1 MYYYLSLILFY
12 CYGFWIFKYRFFIA
26 QKLNLYDLPDNIK
39 KTHKI
44 QGYLLGGII
53 LLSSIFTFL
62 SYENELFEILI
73 FIFFF
78 ILFFFIGLLDDMK
91 KISIIYRA
99 LQIFFVILIFLYL
112 LSLINSP
119 FYPHSFELFHFSINN
134 ILLNLIIYSFLFFLT
149 YNVLNFSDGINYIII
164 LFVSCFFV
172 YVCYFYYE
180 NFYIIFIL
188 ILIIPL
194 LFYFNKNMIF
204 LGSSGILVLTYNIFF
219 HSTYAYNIGYL
230 KIEELLIAFSII
242 GTDLVRTILER
253 LFKKQE
259 PWIGDRTHLHHK
271 IKHIVKSDLI
281 IAIIICFFS
290 FTPLVLF
297 QLLNIS
303 IYHSLLIGLLL
314 YFLILY
320 IFSSNIFLK
329 GKKYKF

>member
-1 MYYYLSLILFY
+1 MAFL
-12 CYGFWIFKYRFFIA
+12 IFKYRFCIA
-26 QKLNLYDLPDNIK
+26 QTLNLYDLPDNIK
-39 KTHKI
+39 KIHKN

-53 LLSSIFTFL
+53 LLLSIFSFL
-62 SYENELFEILI
+62 SYEIELFEILI

-78 ILFFFIGLLDDMK
+78 IFYFFVGLLDDMR
-91 KISIIYRA
+91 KISIIHRA
-99 LQIFFVILIFLYL
+99 LLIFFVILIFLYL
-112 LSLINSP
+112 LFLINS
-119 FYPHSFELFHFSINN
+119 SFSPLNFKLFNLSINN

-149 YNVLNFSDGINYIII
+149 YNVLNFSDGINYLIIS
-164 LFVSCFFV
+164 FVSCFFV

-180 NFYIIFIL
+180 NLHIIFVL

-271 IKHIVKSDLI
+271 IKRIVKSDLI
-281 IAIIICFFS
+281 IAVIICFFFCS
-290 FTPLVLF
+290 I
-297 QLLNIS
+297 NAIS
-303 IYHSLLIGLLL
+303 IIKYFNLLLIVNRIIIIPT
-314 YFLILY
+314 YPIY
-320 IFSSNIFLK
+320 I
-329 GKKYKF
+329 